1 MRKFWSLT
9 IIFFK
14 TAIGSSMSLKIGG
27 KESKWAGIALWVIIA
42 ISLAPMLWLVYNM
55 MSGIFAVFT
64 HPNIGELSLGVGFIL
79 NIGALM
85 VFVFSLLAAPALFY
99 FAKDVEYVLPLPLKP
114 AQIIGAKFTM
124 ALAFEYILALAL
136 MATMFVA
143 LRGYL
148 PDGMLTFNT
157 IATFLALPILPMVYS
172 TVLVMLIMRVT
183 RFGRNPDKYAMF
195 VGILAIVVALG
206 FSMFAGQAFMVDG
219 EALVEALNGAP
230 MVMTTLNTV
239 FVSNWFASQAF
250 EIGASFGTVF
260 INQLINVAIAAAA
273 IIVFFFLAKILYF
286 AGIIGISE
294 SGAPSK
300 KMTLEDISKNTK
312 SQGQF
317 SSYLSKE
324 FKLLLRSPVAFINGV
339 LGAFIMPI
347 VLIIALIPLMRT
359 DDLGGLMEMVN
370 FSDPRTVAAILAVMC
385 AVGFIIGGMVS
396 ITCTSISREGKNL
409 FIMKYLPISYTTQ
422 LNAKAAS
429 GFVILLPALLFMII
443 PMQILF
449 QAPAWIFICGLLLA
463 LPGAIF
469 INYIGLYIDLL
480 RPKLTWDNE
489 NAAVKQNLNA
499 FLLLIVSWSLAFVI
513 IIIGIFLLNSPWV
526 ALFGLLG
533 GTGLLAYGA
542 YYLAIVKGPKLL
554 ERLH

>member
-114 AQIIGAKFTM
+114 VQIIGAKFTM
-124 ALAFEYILALAL
+124 ALVFEYILALAL

-148 PDGMLTFNT
+148 PAGMLTFNT
-157 IATFLALPILPMVYS
+157 VITFLTLPILPMVYS
-172 TVLVMLIMRVT
+172 TILVMLIMRVT

-206 FSMFAGQAFMVDG
+206 FSMFAGQAFMIDG
-219 EALVEALNGAP
+219 EALAETLQGAP
-230 MVMTTLNTV
+230 MFMTTLNTV
-239 FVSNWFASQAF
+239 FVGNWFAAQAF
-250 EIGASFGTVF
+250 EMGASFGSAF
-260 INQLINVAIAAAA
+260 LNQLVNVAIAGVA
-273 IIVFFFLAKILYF
+273 IVVFFFLAKILYF
-286 AGIIGISE
+286 AGIIGLSE
-294 SGAPSK
+294 SGASSK
-300 KMTLEDISKNTK
+300 KMTLEDISQNTK
-312 SQGQF
+312 GRGQF
-317 SSYLSKE
+317 ASYLSKE
-324 FKLLLRSPVAFINGV
+324 LKLLVRSPVAFINGV

-347 VLIIALIPLMRT
+347 VLVIALVPLMRG
-359 DDLGGLMEMVN
+359 DELGGILAMIN
-370 FSDPRTVAAILAVMC
+370 FTDPQTVTVILAVMC
-385 AVGFIIGGMVS
+385 AIGFIIGGMVS

-409 FIMKYLPISYTTQ
+409 FIMKYLLVYFATE
-422 LNAKAAS
+422 LNAIAAS
-429 GFVILLPALLFMII
+429 GFVILIPALLFMII

-449 QAPAWIFICGLLLA
+449 QAPAWIFICGLLLSI
-463 LPGAIF
+463 PGAVF
-469 INYIGLYIDLL
+469 VNYIGLYIDLV

-489 NAAVKQNLNA
+489 NAAVKQNLNV
-499 FLLLIVSWSLAFVI
+499 FLLLIVSWVLSFVVI
-513 IIIGIFLLNSPWV
+513 IIGVFLLSSPWV